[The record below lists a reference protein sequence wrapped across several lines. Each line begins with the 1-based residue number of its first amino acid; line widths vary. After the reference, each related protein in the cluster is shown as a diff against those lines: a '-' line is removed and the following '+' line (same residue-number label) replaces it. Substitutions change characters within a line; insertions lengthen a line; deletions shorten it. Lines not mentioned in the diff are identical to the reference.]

1 MYITQT
7 TDNVKKIFEELESKT
22 DEQKLKFLIYV
33 FGLLNNNQINDKNES
48 NPDLVENDDM
58 NIFTFESIGITNG
71 VCMLLLEY
79 FTMLYN
85 KLTNTKDAYIDN
97 GNVLGI
103 KSDEED
109 KKFESHFEKLNFN
122 EKLDVFSEIFIKYDN
137 ETYFKDKLP
146 MFTFAIEYDGYTIAS
161 MIKDYKNKL
170 IK

>member
-1 MYITQT
+1 MYITET

-58 NIFTFESIGITNG
+58 NIFNFESIGITNG
-71 VCMLLLEY
+71 VCMHLLEY

-122 EKLDVFSEIFIKYDN
+122 EKLDVFSELIIRCDN
-137 ETYFKDKLP
+137 DTYLSTKLFLNTYLELDGFDIAKQIQSFK
-146 MFTFAIEYDGYTIAS
+146 
-161 MIKDYKNKL
+161 N
-170 IK
+170 

>member
-1 MYITQT
+1 MYITET
-7 TDNVKKIFEELESKT
+7 TDNVKKLFEELEIKT

-103 KSDEED
+103 KIDEED

-122 EKLDVFSEIFIKYDN
+122 EKLDVFSELIIRCDN
-137 ETYFKDKLP
+137 DTYLSTKLFLNTYLELDGFDIAKQIQNFK
-146 MFTFAIEYDGYTIAS
+146 INTI
-161 MIKDYKNKL
+161 
-170 IK
+170 

>member
-71 VCMLLLEY
+71 VCMHLLEY

-97 GNVLGI
+97 ENVLGI

-109 KKFESHFEKLNFN
+109 KKFESHFGKLNFN
-122 EKLDVFSEIFIKYDN
+122 EKLDVFSELVIRCDN
-137 ETYFKDKLP
+137 DTYLSTKL
-146 MFTFAIEYDGYTIAS
+146 FLNTYLELDGFDIAKQIQNLKINTI
-161 MIKDYKNKL
+161 
-170 IK
+170 